1 MRVSIDFSEAEIV
14 WADRAVANGLFED
27 REMAIRGVMGG
38 SFGDLGDT
46 AIAKAY
52 SHAYSKRPA
61 STGDSEIGLAFLSGA
76 LRAERGES

>member
-1 MRVSIDFSEAEIV
+1 
-14 WADRAVANGLFED
+14 
-27 REMAIRGVMGG
+27 MAIRGVMGG